1 MRSRITASPRS
12 QNNYHRL
19 VSEPRPASPGVSK
32 TLGAEIRARIR
43 GAVLKLAADPRPP
56 GARALKDRPGYL
68 RVRIGDY
75 RIIYTI
81 EDDVLTVIVVRVGH
95 RRDVYR

>member
-1 MRSRITASPRS
+1 VTYAIEV
-12 QNNYHRL
+12 L
-19 VSEPRPASPGVSK
+19 PA
-32 TLGAEIRARIR
+32 AERDLRKVHPQMRARIR

-68 RVRIGDY
+68 RVRVGDY

-81 EDDVLTVIVVRVGH
+81 EDDVLRVVVVRVGN

>member
-1 MRSRITASPRS
+1 MTYAIEV
-12 QNNYHRL
+12 L
-19 VSEPRPASPGVSK
+19 PA
-32 TLGAEIRARIR
+32 AERDLRKVHPQMRARIR

-68 RVRIGDY
+68 RVRVGDY

-81 EDDVLTVIVVRVGH
+81 EDDVLRVVVVRVGN